1 VISDA
6 GMIYFDARLSARY
19 PTIEIRV
26 ADACPSVDD
35 AVLIAAVARAM
46 VVTAARTD
54 AAPADHQRDTAV
66 PESPEVLLRAATW
79 RAARSGLDGH
89 LIDPWT
95 IRAVPAADLVQALL
109 SHVRPVLEERDE
121 WAVVA
126 QLSEALLARGP
137 SARRQRA
144 VLEQGSSM
152 ADLVAG
158 LAAETAAG

>member
-1 VISDA
+1 
-6 GMIYFDARLSARY
+6 
-19 PTIEIRV
+19 
-26 ADACPSVDD
+26 
-35 AVLIAAVARAM
+35 
-46 VVTAARTD
+46 
-54 AAPADHQRDTAV
+54 
-66 PESPEVLLRAATW
+66 VLLRAATW

-121 WAVVA
+121 WAVVV

-152 ADLVAG
+152 SDLVAG